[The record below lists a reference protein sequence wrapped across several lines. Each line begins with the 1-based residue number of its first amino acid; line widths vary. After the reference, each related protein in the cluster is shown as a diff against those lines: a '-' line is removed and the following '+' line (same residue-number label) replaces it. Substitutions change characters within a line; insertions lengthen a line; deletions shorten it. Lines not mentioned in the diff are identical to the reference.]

1 MTSCSATLRSAA
13 AARMAAASGCSL
25 DLSRLAPNERTA
37 DSSKPA
43 AATTAVTRGFPSVSV
58 PVLSTTRVSTF
69 SNRSSASAFLISTPA
84 LAPLP
89 TPTMIDIGVARPSAH
104 GHAMISTDTAA
115 TTASPSAGAGA
126 QIIQAA
132 NAMTAEAITAGT
144 NQAATTSTRRWM
156 GARLRCASATMCTIR
171 DSMVSAPI
179 FSAVIIERAGT
190 VDRAAD
196 HFGTGRSFRPAST
209 RR

>member
-1 MTSCSATLRSAA
+1 MR
-13 AARMAAASGCSL
+13 
-25 DLSRLAPNERTA
+25 
-37 DSSKPA
+37 
-43 AATTAVTRGFPSVSV
+43 
-58 PVLSTTRVSTF
+58 
-69 SNRSSASAFLISTPA
+69 TPA

-89 TPTMIDIGVARPSAH
+89 TPTMMDIGVASPSAQ
-104 GHAMISTDTAA
+104 GHAMMSTDTAA

-132 NAMTAEAITAGT
+132 NAMAAEAMTAGT

-179 FSAVIIERAGT
+179 FSAVITSVPVPLIVPPIT
-190 VDRAAD
+190 LAAD
-196 HFGTGRSFRPAST
+196 DFSTGIDSPVTIDSSTELVPSVTDPSTGTASPGRT
-209 RR
+209 RSRSPTWT